1 LIIIGIDPG
10 SIKCGYALIQ
20 VVGNKPIYLESG
32 VIKTPASDS
41 LISRLKTIKTEFSKI
56 FIRTLPSVVAMESLI
71 YVKSPT
77 SLIKLA
83 QARGIILSCFI
94 DQHGD
99 AFYEYA
105 PNVIKSVATGH
116 GHADKES
123 IQKFLKLIFKVDK
136 FKTDDES
143 DALAVAYCH
152 YLHLNQVKI
161 LDKNNGKQ
169 TKRKTSSS
177 LAASVAHAIG
187 DKSC

>member
-32 VIKTPASDS
+32 VIKTPSAES
-41 LISRLKTIKTEFSKI
+41 LISRLKTIKTEFTKI
-56 FIRTLPSVVAMESLI
+56 FTRTQPDAVAMESLI

-83 QARGIILSCFI
+83 HSRGIILSCFI
-94 DQHGD
+94 DQHSD

-123 IQKFLKLIFKVDK
+123 IQKFLKLVFKVDQ

-152 YLHLNQVKI
+152 YLHLNHHLEIKKTPNKI
-161 LDKNNGKQ
+161 PSR
-169 TKRKTSSS
+169 KRSGSS
-177 LAASVAHAIG
+177 LAAAVAHALG
-187 DKSC
+187 DK